1 MAGSL
6 VSVDIFLS
14 VTKIFTRIKWTI
26 IMMYG
31 FGGCGY
37 CWRFMSRLIVL
48 LQVDVAGKI
57 PVT

>member
-31 FGGCGY
+31 SGGCWY
-37 CWRFMSRLIVL
+37 CWRMSRLIML